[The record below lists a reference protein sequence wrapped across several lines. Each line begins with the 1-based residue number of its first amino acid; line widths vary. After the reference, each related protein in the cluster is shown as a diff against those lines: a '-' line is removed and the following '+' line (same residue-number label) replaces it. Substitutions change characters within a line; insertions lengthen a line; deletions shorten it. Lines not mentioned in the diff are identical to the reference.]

1 MPCRSWQPKPLS
13 TNSIMVQAIPK
24 TWVGSAKVLK
34 IIDRRF
40 DETFPK
46 EKRQW
51 YVYVMVI
58 DDPDGNEELLQGMCF
73 LRDGMNHGWMPGNV
87 KVGDVIAVTLP
98 SVKGSK
104 EPLMYAAGNQH
115 QPSKFKP
122 SIREF
127 VERGLEEG
135 WRQEQELKEKRKQNA
150 EALKAHKVK
159 ETVVQ
164 QTAIQQTSLPFH
176 QAIEDQC
183 SVGIKFSLKPRQ
195 VAAIAPVAQ
204 SLGFDLSNQ
213 NWKGKFIGACLRNEI
228 PGALEALAKA
238 LSAT

>member
-1 MPCRSWQPKPLS
+1 
-13 TNSIMVQAIPK
+13 MVQAIPM
-24 TWVGSAKVLK
+24 TWVGRAQVLK
-34 IIDRRF
+34 VIDRRF
-40 DETFPK
+40 DESFPK

-73 LRDGMNHGWMPGNV
+73 LRDGMHHGWMPGNV
-87 KVGDVIAVTLP
+87 KEGDVIAVTLP

-115 QPSKFKP
+115 QPAEFKP
-122 SIREF
+122 QIREF
-127 VERGLEEG
+127 VESLLKKG
-135 WRQEQELKEKRKQNA
+135 WRQEQALKEKSKKNEVAKA
-150 EALKAHKVK
+150 EALKARKVK

-164 QTAIQQTSLPFH
+164 QTAIQQTSLPFQ

-195 VAAIAPVAQ
+195 VAAIAPVAE
-204 SLGFDLSNQ
+204 SFGFDLSNQ
-213 NWKGKFIGACLRNEI
+213 NWKGKFVGACLRNEI

>member
-1 MPCRSWQPKPLS
+1 M
-13 TNSIMVQAIPK
+13 
-24 TWVGSAKVLK
+24 TWVGRAQVLK
-34 IIDRRF
+34 VIDRRF
-40 DETFPK
+40 DESFPK

-73 LRDGMNHGWMPGNV
+73 LRDGMHHGWMPGNV
-87 KVGDVIAVTLP
+87 KEGDVIAVTLP

-115 QPSKFKP
+115 QPAEFKP
-122 SIREF
+122 QIREF
-127 VERGLEEG
+127 VESLLKKG
-135 WRQEQELKEKRKQNA
+135 WRQEQALKEKSKKNEVAKA
-150 EALKAHKVK
+150 EALKARKVK

-164 QTAIQQTSLPFH
+164 QTAIQQTSLPFQ

-195 VAAIAPVAQ
+195 VAAIAPVAE
-204 SLGFDLSNQ
+204 SFGFDLSNQ
-213 NWKGKFIGACLRNEI
+213 NWKGKFVGACLRNEI